1 MRDVAVTIPS
11 PAALGLGCVTFGRE
25 IDRAGAFSML
35 DYAVEHGLTTFD
47 TAAAYGGGN
56 SETIV
61 GEWLAKRGIRT
72 AVTLCTKLLPPY
84 SASGLVAALEASLA
98 RMQVATIDILFLHR
112 WDETVLH
119 HEVLRALDAQVN
131 SGRVRRLGASN
142 FDGTQLQRA
151 LAAQTSAG
159 LHRFRELQNIHNYA
173 VRGIDP
179 ATRALC
185 ASHGVSIQSY
195 SPLGAGFLTGK
206 HASGVVPSSR
216 FSIIPGHQEIYFTPL
231 AASRLAR
238 LQAVAAR
245 TRFAASDLALA
256 WAIRQPQIATV
267 LVGGRSPAQLA
278 PAVRARSL
286 DIGEILV
293 ELDAG

>member
-1 MRDVAVTIPS
+1 MRDVVVTIPS

-25 IDRAGAFSML
+25 IDRAAAFSMM

-61 GEWLAKRGIRT
+61 GEWLAERGSRT

-84 SASGLVAALEASLA
+84 SAAGLVAALEASLA
-98 RMQVATIDILFLHR
+98 RLQVETIDILFLHR
-112 WDETVLH
+112 WDETALH
-119 HEVLRALDAQVN
+119 PGVLRALDAQVN

-142 FDGTQLQRA
+142 FDGAQLQRA
-151 LAAQTSAG
+151 LDAQTSAG
-159 LHRFRELQNIHNYA
+159 LHRFQELQNIHNYA

-179 ATRALC
+179 ATQALC
-185 ASHGVSIQSY
+185 ASHRVSLMSY

-206 HASGVVPSSR
+206 HAAGVVPGSR
-216 FSIIPGHQEIYFTPL
+216 FSIIPGHQDIYFNPL
-231 AASRLAR
+231 AASRLAC

-245 TRFAASDLALA
+245 TGLAATDLALA
-256 WAIRQPQIATV
+256 WAIRQPEITTV

-278 PAVRARSL
+278 SAVRARSL

-293 ELDAG
+293 ELDAR

>member
-25 IDRAGAFSML
+25 IDRTAAFSMM

-206 HASGVVPSSR
+206 HASGVVPGSR

-256 WAIRQPQIATV
+256 WAIRQPQITTV

-278 PAVRARSL
+278 SAVRARSL
-286 DIGEILV
+286 AIGDILV